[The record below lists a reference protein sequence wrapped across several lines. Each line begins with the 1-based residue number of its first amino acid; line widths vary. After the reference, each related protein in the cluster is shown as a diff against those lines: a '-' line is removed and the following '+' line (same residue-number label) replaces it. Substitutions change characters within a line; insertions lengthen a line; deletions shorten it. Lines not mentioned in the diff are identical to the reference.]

1 MRRQS
6 REVAL
11 QILFQIEFAPQVSFR
26 EFLEVQGAAS
36 TESSDLGYAEI
47 LINSVKANQKEID
60 QAIQKV
66 ARNWTIDRMATIDRN
81 ILRLATCEMKFL
93 KDSVPPSV
101 VINESVEIAKKYG
114 TTESSGFV
122 NGILDQI
129 AQSH

>member
-11 QILFQIEFAPQVSFR
+11 QILFQIEFAPQISFR
-26 EFLEVQGAAS
+26 DFLTVQGAATEDS
-36 TESSDLGYAEI
+36 TDIQYAEI
-47 LINSVKANQKEID
+47 LVNSVKANIKEID
-60 QAIQKV
+60 QEIQKV
-66 ARNWTIDRMATIDRN
+66 ARNWKIDRMSTIDRN
-81 ILRLATCEMKFL
+81 ILRLGTCEMKFL

-101 VINESVEIAKKYG
+101 AINESVEIAKKYG

-129 AQSH
+129 AQGL